1 MLTLTHRKGINKT
14 TTMRK
19 LRCNKYFLSA
29 LLVLAI
35 AAGCTSPKKLGKNFE
50 KMEFKSEP
58 EVLEVHGDSIAV
70 SIKGKI
76 PPKTFHKKAVIKFQ
90 PILRHGENETQLKT
104 MYLQGEKVKDKKGKT
119 IKYAKGGTFTYTDKI
134 AYTPEMK
141 KSKLSL
147 DYQIKIASKY
157 EELDQCI
164 NGRRDSA
171 TRGTIITA
179 LSVKPTDDILMFR
192 SGVEDE
198 SDEAVAGRLGKR
210 VTFYYVI
217 NEGKLRDTAK
227 KGPAARMLRD
237 LVMKSDNIT
246 MAPAAK
252 GKKGKTAPAND
263 TATASTKP
271 KAGNK
276 ITGVVFRSYASP
288 DGELSFNTLLTKQ
301 RANSSYDY
309 VRQNLK
315 KMGLKGVYDSSFVK
329 QPDMGEDWN
338 GLKKM
343 IAKSDLSDKNE
354 IMTIINSDMALPEK
368 EAALRKLTS
377 WDKLKTD
384 YLPKL
389 RRTEVYLQGLASGP
403 RSIEE
408 IREASKDNFDDVTQ
422 EEMNI
427 LASGTED
434 WAEVERIYQ
443 AYTEKY
449 PNDWKGKNNY
459 AAAMLK
465 NGSQS
470 INNADAAMNSNPK
483 IDQAAT
489 LLEELSKSQAGNDT
503 INNNLAVARR
513 FQRKYNDAK
522 GMYASAQSNGLKENN
537 NLGIINIKLGDYQG
551 AVSNFEPTRCDYN
564 VALAYALK
572 GEYDEALKRIECIQD
587 KKAEDF
593 YLRAIIGARKND
605 KTLMTTAL
613 TRAVQMDAT
622 LRDRAKD
629 DLEFR
634 NFWETAEFQNAL
646 R

>member
-19 LRCNKYFLSA
+19 LRFNKYFLSA

-76 PPKTFHKKAVIKFQ
+76 PAKTFHKKAVIKFQ

-171 TRGTIITA
+171 TRGTIITS
-179 LSVKPTDDILMFR
+179 LTVKPTDDILMFR
-192 SGVEDE
+192 SGVDDE
-198 SDEAVAGRLGKR
+198 SDEAIAGRLGKR

-227 KGPAARMLRD
+227 KGPAARMMRD
-237 LVMKSDNIT
+237 LVMKSDNLAK
-246 MAPAAK
+246 APK
-252 GKKGKTAPAND
+252 GKAVAD
-263 TATASTKP
+263 TAGAKS

-309 VRQNLK
+309 VRRELK
-315 KMGLKGVYDSSFVK
+315 RMGLKGIYDTSFVK

-338 GLKKM
+338 GLKKL

-354 IMTIINSDMALPEK
+354 INTIINSDMALPEK

-377 WDKLKTD
+377 WDALKND

-389 RRTEVYLQGLASGP
+389 RRTEVYFQGLASGP
-403 RSIEE
+403 RTIEE
-408 IREASKDNFDDVTQ
+408 IREATKDNFDDVTQ

-443 AYTEKY
+443 AYVEKY

-470 INNADAAMNSNPK
+470 INNADAALNSNPK

-503 INNNLAVARR
+503 ISNNLAVARR

-522 GMYASAQSNGLKENN
+522 GMYASAQGNGLKENN
-537 NLGIINIKLGDYQG
+537 NLGIINIKMGDYN
-551 AVSNFEPTRCDYN
+551 AATSSFEPTRCDYN
-564 VALAYALK
+564 VALAYTLK

-613 TRAVQMDAT
+613 TRAVQMDT
-622 LRDRAKD
+622 TIRDRAKD